1 MNQDLHKLAQEKIEA
16 RKKILQLAP
25 KEAEKLV
32 NQTLYPEYWQFD
44 INEHSWEESIPI
56 HYGKIDT

>member
-1 MNQDLHKLAQEKIEA
+1 MNQDLQKLAQEKIEA
-16 RKKILQLAP
+16 RKILKLTQ
-25 KEAEKLV
+25 KKAEKLV

-44 INEHSWEESIPI
+44 IREHSWEESIPT